1 MYPALHFS
9 SSMFLL
15 RFRGCQLSVPE
26 SPYIRT
32 DLCFYRVWMLHLFDS
47 NYREFIA
54 AILVCPGKAG
64 AKASRVNKQNTASE
78 TFVAA

>member
-1 MYPALHFS
+1 
-9 SSMFLL
+9 
-15 RFRGCQLSVPE
+15 
-26 SPYIRT
+26 
-32 DLCFYRVWMLHLFDS
+32 MLHLFDS

-64 AKASRVNKQNTASE
+64 AKASRVNKQNTPSE